1 MIKYQ
6 YHYADNIEY
15 SAIYDFSQE
24 FINKYFIFI
33 KFDNKNKMYIDIK
46 GLGSI
51 IMHYEQFIENENL
64 KKYYELSLK
73 LSKNKNYIIEKNY
86 DRKEDW
92 FLDCAY
98 IVENHIEKGKYYCYC
113 NINPYILKKMNVSSH
128 ENIKKYLH
136 KFSILL
142 SEDNTENPMCVN
154 NIIHILPYL
163 NNIISMYKK
172 YFNTSYYDKIE
183 KLITKYSIDLDTNT
197 DSHSD

>member
-1 MIKYQ
+1 MMKYQ
-6 YHYADNIEY
+6 YHYANDIEY
-15 SAIYDFSQE
+15 SAIYDFSKE

-33 KFDNKNKMYIDIK
+33 KFENKNKMYIDIK

-51 IMHYEQFIENENL
+51 IMDYDKFINNDDL

-73 LSKNKNYIIEKNY
+73 LSKNKNYIIEKIY
-86 DRKEDW
+86 DRKVDW

-98 IVENHIEKGKYYCYC
+98 IVENRIEQGNYYCYC

-142 SEDNTENPMCVN
+142 SEDNTENPMCIN
-154 NIIHILPYL
+154 NIFHILPYVD
-163 NNIISMYKK
+163 NIITMYKK
-172 YFNTSYYDKIE
+172 YFNPSYYDKIE
-183 KLITKYSIDLDTNT
+183 KLITKYSIDI
-197 DSHSD
+197 DSDSD